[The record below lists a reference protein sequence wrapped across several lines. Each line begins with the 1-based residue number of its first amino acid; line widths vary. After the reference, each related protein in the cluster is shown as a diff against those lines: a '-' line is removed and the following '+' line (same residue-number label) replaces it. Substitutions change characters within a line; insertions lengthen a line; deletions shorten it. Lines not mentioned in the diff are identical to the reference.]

1 MGAVSG
7 KPKPTPVEELPGI
20 SQPHPYT
27 ERFEALDAKLE
38 VLQTDLRT
46 AMNNDILNNA
56 EKVKIKQKITE
67 MTLQLNKEF
76 SKLES
81 QQCRRNAKQQQ
92 IGGKKISTTK
102 PKSSK
107 KQLRK

>member
-1 MGAVSG
+1 MGAIGS
-7 KPKPTPVEELPGI
+7 KPKPTPVKPLQDL

-27 ERFEALDAKLE
+27 EKFEALDDRLKA
-38 VLQTDLRT
+38 LQIDLKT
-46 AMNNDILNNA
+46 AMNNNILNNA

-76 SKLES
+76 SELSAK
-81 QQCRRNAKQQQ
+81 QCARNAK
-92 IGGKKISTTK
+92 IGGKKTSTTK
-102 PKSSK
+102 PKPSK